1 MQTAPYRFLNT
12 GVQDAALNMAID
24 EAILLHHIRGEVPPT
39 LRVFRW
45 TQPSISLGR
54 FQSVE
59 REIENEICRQQ
70 GVALVRRPTGGRAVY
85 HRDEFTYSIV
95 IGKRDGVPA
104 GVVAAYAYL
113 AQGLLAALQELG
125 IQAELSDERVSR
137 HPSAACFASST
148 QADLTSGGFKLV
160 GSAQV
165 WKDESLLQQGS
176 LPLDDSAAEFFS
188 MLRYPGEDARAQAL
202 ALYREK
208 TTPLHTFAP
217 SASWDAVAQAF
228 RHGFGAALHNEFV
241 PGELKESEWRLAR
254 QLVEEKYHTVIWRKE
269 RVRLISASAS
279 READK

>member
-1 MQTAPYRFLNT
+1 MQTNYRFVNT
-12 GVQDAALNMAID
+12 DIQDAALNMALD

-45 TQPSISLGR
+45 SQPSISLGR
-54 FQSVE
+54 FQSIE
-59 REIENEICRQQ
+59 REIESERCQQ
-70 GVALVRRPTGGRAVY
+70 QRVALVRRPTGGRAVY

-95 IGKRDGVPA
+95 IGKREGVPT

-113 AQGLLAALQELG
+113 AQGLLAALKDLG
-125 IQAELSDERVSR
+125 VQAELSDERVSK

-176 LPLDDSAAEFFS
+176 LPLDDRASEFFEL
-188 MLRYPGEDARAQAL
+188 LRYPNAGARAEAL
-202 ALYREK
+202 ALYCEK

-217 SASWDAVAQAF
+217 GASWDDVALAF
-228 RHGFGAALHNEFV
+228 KNGFSLALHETFV
-241 PGELKESEWRLAR
+241 PGEISASEWELAQ
-254 QLVEEKYHTVIWRKE
+254 QLAEEKYSKLVWRKE
-269 RVRLISASAS
+269 RITLS
-279 READK
+279 RIHDAQV

>member
-1 MQTAPYRFLNT
+1 MGEQFRFIDT
-12 GVQDAALNMAID
+12 RIQDAALNMAID
-24 EAILLHHIRGEVPPT
+24 EAVHSFHLRGDVPPT

-45 TQPSISLGR
+45 RQPSISLGR

-59 REIENEICRQQ
+59 REIESERCREL

-95 IGKRDGVPA
+95 IGKRYGVPA

-113 AQGLLAALQELG
+113 AQGLLAALHHLG
-125 IQAELSDERVSR
+125 VQAVLSDERVSKY
-137 HPSAACFASST
+137 PSAACFASST

-165 WKDESLLQQGS
+165 WKQEALLQQGS
-176 LPLDDSAAEFFS
+176 LPLDDRAAEFFS
-188 MLRYPGEDARAQAL
+188 LLRFATDAAREEAL

-217 SASWDAVAQAF
+217 NASWEDVAGAF
-228 RHGFGAALHNEFV
+228 RHGFSAVLQAEFV
-241 PGELKESEWRLAR
+241 PGELSKAEWEMAQ
-254 QLVEEKYHTVIWRKE
+254 QLVEEKYSKLEWRKE
-269 RVRLISASAS
+269 RVHLV
-279 READK
+279 